1 MKKEEMKTYWHTS
14 SHILAQAVK
23 RLYPETEL
31 GIGPAIE
38 EGFYYDFYRE
48 EPFTPQDIEKITAE
62 MEKII
67 NENLP
72 IERLEYDKKQAEE
85 IIKNESFKLEILKEI
100 PDEKVS
106 FYRQGGFIDLCKGPH
121 QTSTGE
127 IKFFKLLSISSSY
140 WKGNEKNPSMQR
152 IYGISFPR
160 KKELEEYLKRIEEA
174 KLRDHRIIGPKTGLF
189 SLHQEFGPGL
199 VFWHPKGA
207 MIRKIIEDFW
217 KEIHIENGYD
227 LLYTPHIASIK
238 LWEKSGHVEF
248 YKENMYPPMEIDE
261 KILYQLKPMNCPFH
275 ILVYQDRVRSYR
287 ELPLRWAE
295 LGTVYRLEKIGV
307 LHGLLRVRGFTQD
320 DAHVFCR
327 TEQIE
332 DEVMKILGLV
342 VFFLESFGF
351 DQYEVFLST
360 RPKKFVGSVENWEK
374 ATDALTNALKKKEFQ
389 YQVDPGEGVFYG
401 PKIDIKVRDC
411 LNRLWQCTTIQVD
424 FNIPERFNLK
434 FVNEK
439 NEFEQP
445 IMIHRAIMGSLER
458 FFGILIEHYNG
469 NFPLWISPVQVK
481 ILPISEKFLE
491 YGEKIFKMMQK
502 EKFRVQIDASQ
513 EKLNKKIKIAE
524 EEKIPYIFIVGEKE
538 ERENNIAVRK
548 HGKGMLGTFTVED
561 IIKILKEEANTKNT
575 KWL

>member
-1 MKKEEMKTYWHTS
+1 MKTYWHTS
-14 SHILAQAVK
+14 SHVLAQAVK

-38 EGFYYDFYRE
+38 EGFYYDFYRN

-72 IERLEYDKKQAEE
+72 VERLEYDKINAGE
-85 IIKNESFKLEILKEI
+85 ILKNEIFKLELLKEI

-106 FYRQGGFIDLCKGPH
+106 FYRQGEFIDMCKGPH
-121 QTSTGE
+121 LSSTGE

-152 IYGISFPR
+152 IYGISFPQ

-217 KEIHIENGYD
+217 REIHIENGYD
-227 LLYTPHIASIK
+227 LLYTPHIANIK

-248 YKENMYPPMEIDE
+248 YKENMYPPIEIDE
-261 KILYQLKPMNCPFH
+261 KVLYQLKPMNCPFH
-275 ILVYQDRVRSYR
+275 ILVYQDRLKSYR

-327 TEQIE
+327 KEQIE
-332 DEVMKILGLV
+332 DEVIKILDLV
-342 VFFLESFGF
+342 LFFLKSFGF
-351 DQYEVFLST
+351 NRYEVFLST
-360 RPKKFVGSVENWEK
+360 RPDKFVGSMENWEK
-374 ATDALTNALKKKEFQ
+374 ATGALTSALKSKKFQ

-469 NFPLWISPVQVK
+469 NFPLWLSPVQAK
-481 ILPISEKFLE
+481 ILPISEKSLE
-491 YGEKIFKMMQK
+491 YGEKILKTLQN
-502 EKFRVQIDASQ
+502 EKFRAQIDVSQ

-538 ERENNIAVRK
+538 EKEKTVAVRK
-548 HGKGMLGTFTVED
+548 HGRGMLGTFIIED
-561 IIKILKEEANTKNT
+561 IIKTLKEEINTK
-575 KWL
+575 K